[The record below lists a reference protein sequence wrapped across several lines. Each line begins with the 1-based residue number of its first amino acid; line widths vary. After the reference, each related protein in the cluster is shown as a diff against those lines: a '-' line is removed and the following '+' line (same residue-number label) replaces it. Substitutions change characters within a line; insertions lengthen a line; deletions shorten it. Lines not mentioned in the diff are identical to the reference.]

1 MTNWLAEVNK
11 EVDAH
16 WSISGI
22 SFRYDQATHLEI
34 SQLAVA
40 IRCNRDEATQLA
52 SSMTQVSHTKESPF
66 AKTVWT
72 ITSTKVVES
81 VISPNPILVLHID
94 TTREQ
99 LAC

>member
-1 MTNWLAEVNK
+1 MTNWLVEVNK

-22 SFRYDQATHLEI
+22 AFRYDQATHLEI

-40 IRCNRDEATQLA
+40 IRFDKEAATWLA
-52 SSMTQVSHTKESPF
+52 KAAIDISGMSETPF

-72 ITSTKVVES
+72 ITSTKIVES

-99 LAC
+99 LSC

>member
-1 MTNWLAEVNK
+1 MTNWLAQVSK

-22 SFRYDQATHLEI
+22 AFRYDQATHLEI
-34 SQLAVA
+34 SQLTVA
-40 IRCNRDEATQLA
+40 IRCEREEAAELA
-52 SSMTQVSHTKESPF
+52 SSVAQVSHKKESPF
-66 AKTVWT
+66 SKMVWT
-72 ITSTKVVES
+72 VTSTKIVES

-99 LAC
+99 LSC